1 MDSNY
6 GASPCGGLIDFSSQ
20 FVPLLSTQ
28 KAVVGLFFPPPIHQL
43 WQPTVLRISVKP
55 DIGNISS
62 ATECNVCILLVW
74 LALKLLEL

>member
-20 FVPLLSTQ
+20 FAPLLSTQ
-28 KAVVGLFFPPPIHQL
+28 KAVLGLFFFPVHQL

-62 ATECNVCILLVW
+62 ATECKVCILLVW
-74 LALKLLEL
+74 LALKLLAL